1 MDFTGLNSNPVV
13 FDTSA
18 NVRPVLSLEDEEDAV
33 VDEVAS
39 ALQRGCRRVPRVLCC
54 SGAESSCRVVCRST
68 RWRSLT

>member
-18 NVRPVLSLEDEEDAV
+18 NVRPALSLEDEEDAV

-39 ALQRGCRRVPRVLCC
+39 ALQRGCRRVPRVLLR
-54 SGAESSCRVVCRST
+54 GAESSCRVVCRST